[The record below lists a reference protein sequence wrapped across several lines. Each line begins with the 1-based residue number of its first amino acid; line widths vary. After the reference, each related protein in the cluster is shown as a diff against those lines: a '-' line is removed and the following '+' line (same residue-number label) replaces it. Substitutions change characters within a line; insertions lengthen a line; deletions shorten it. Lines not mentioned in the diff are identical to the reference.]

1 MLSIYGF
8 TTRSGYGG
16 QLFNRLKLIRRA
28 IEAEEKGKERGRAR
42 LKSMWE
48 SQRSVVV
55 VENAC
60 GLLWR
65 GSSGREFLG
74 KISMYGWWPE
84 SGDGPTM
91 WGFPQSRDKE
101 VNWGRWKRSG
111 RRPKEASATA
121 STVPDL
127 NPFLLVSSA

>member
-42 LKSMWE
+42 LKS
-48 SQRSVVV
+48 
-55 VENAC
+55 
-60 GLLWR
+60 
-65 GSSGREFLG
+65 
-74 KISMYGWWPE
+74 
-84 SGDGPTM
+84 
-91 WGFPQSRDKE
+91 RDKE

-111 RRPKEASATA
+111 RRLMEASATA

-127 NPFLLVSSA
+127 NPFSLSRALESLFVLNDLTLDPGVPGAANR